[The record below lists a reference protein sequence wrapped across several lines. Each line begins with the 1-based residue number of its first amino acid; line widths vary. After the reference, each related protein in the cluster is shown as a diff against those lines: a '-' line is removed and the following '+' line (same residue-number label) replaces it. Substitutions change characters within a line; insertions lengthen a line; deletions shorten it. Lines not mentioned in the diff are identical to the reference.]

1 MVDTETILA
10 LLPHYLAMLAI
21 VFLAV
26 TVLRTAFSAV
36 NLIAEFVVIVV
47 LVFLYPFVIRRL
59 GYAPAIWE

>member
-26 TVLRTAFSAV
+26 TVLRTAFSEV